1 MFKKIKEFIKAF
13 KNAYNTINVNKI
25 NAKKAIDGYSKKVDH
40 IVYVTDSL
48 KIIFERLEAI
58 YSYLPKKERQDFIL
72 KTVDLI
78 RYGRKDDNGNFK
90 DYCGLRSLYNSSA
103 NCAKNNLS
111 NLNKL
116 YKEGKYD
123 DVMAWAKEY
132 SERLEEFYILYG
144 IKEIS
149 NESKNESKI
158 D

>member
-1 MFKKIKEFIKAF
+1 MKIKEFIKAF

-25 NAKKAIDGYSKKVDH
+25 NAKKAIDDYSTKVNH
-40 IVYVTDSL
+40 IVYVSDSL

-78 RYGRKDDNGNFK
+78 RYGRKNDNGDFK
-90 DYCGLRSLYNSSA
+90 DYCGFRSLYNSSA
-103 NCAKNNLS
+103 NCVKNNLS
-111 NLNKL
+111 NLKKL

-149 NESKNESKI
+149 NESKI